1 MNARFRCLILLAL
14 LGLGCSVKPAR
25 LAPPAGLVELSTDLE
40 PLRRQFESDRDRARA
55 IVLLS
60 PT

>member
-1 MNARFRCLILLAL
+1 LILLAL
-14 LGLGCSVKPAR
+14 LGFACGVEPAR
-25 LAPPAGLVELSTDLE
+25 LAPRDGLVELSTDLE